1 MAAQPRPWLPSE
13 AEGGPARR
21 AGGMEAQASASLEEE
36 EEGVPPEPSMRRT
49 RSRLDTRTK
58 CANCQSIAAAELNCA
73 ALISLRVPAL
83 HVLGCPAPRH
93 LRHTVTRVATPSSPP

>member
-1 MAAQPRPWLPSE
+1 MLITLMGAEQIVGTMVAKAVSGSLAYPQGMGMAAQPRPWLPSE

-21 AGGMEAQASASLEEE
+21 VGGMEASASLEEEE

-58 CANCQSIAAAELNCA
+58 CANCQSIAAAQ
-73 ALISLRVPAL
+73 R
-83 HVLGCPAPRH
+83 
-93 LRHTVTRVATPSSPP
+93 

>member
-58 CANCQSIAAAELNCA
+58 CADCTSHHPIAAAQ
-73 ALISLRVPAL
+73 R
-83 HVLGCPAPRH
+83 
-93 LRHTVTRVATPSSPP
+93 

>member
-21 AGGMEAQASASLEEE
+21 VGGMEASASLEEEE

-58 CANCQSIAAAELNCA
+58 CANCQSIAELRSSDQPACA
-73 ALISLRVPAL
+73 CIACVGLP
-83 HVLGCPAPRH
+83 G
-93 LRHTVTRVATPSSPP
+93 ATSPPPHRDPRCDSFFPP